1 MARMVSLKRPKSDAG
16 GNGASQPSEYA
27 NPDDDGVSVHLDHHH
42 LMKLKGDDGEPIA
55 GRMKS
60 GHKVSFS
67 GSGVVERSESR
78 SGKDGERH
86 SATIR
91 LHRGGIEHEGGADDE
106 RGELRSELMRVHEK
120 SESAAHERAERKSVK
135 P

>member
-1 MARMVSLKRPKSDAG
+1 MPRMVSLKRSKADSEKERG
-16 GNGASQPSEYA
+16 VNGPATADYS
-27 NPDDDGVSVHLDHHH
+27 NPDDEGVAVNLDHHH
-42 LMKLKGDDGEPIA
+42 LMKLKGGDGEPIA

-67 GSGVVERSESR
+67 GEGTVERSESR

-91 LHRGGIEHEGGADDE
+91 LHKGSMEHEPGQEDE
-106 RGELRSELMRVHEK
+106 REGLRSELAATHEK
-120 SESAAHERAERKSVK
+120 AEARAAKGAK
-135 P
+135 